1 MMSRPVLDRVL
12 VMLQRTYAIF
22 RARNLEFI
30 RDRSSLSW
38 NIVLPVAL
46 MFGLSFIFG
55 GGMRPAYTVGVVQ
68 EASDLVQSRHPFLAT
83 RYVNF
88 VPVAELG
95 DGVRKVARHQLDL
108 LVALDAPVRYW
119 VNPMSPK
126 GYFAEFALLQSA
138 PAEDMDRIAVSGEAV
153 RYVDWV
159 LPGILGMN
167 MMFSCL
173 FGVGYVVVRYRKN
186 GFLKRLRATPLRA
199 IEFVIAQVAS
209 RLLLIMAVTAF
220 VYAGT
225 SYFLGTRMEGSY
237 LALFLVALLGAICL
251 ISMGLMVAARVT
263 SEELAGGLL
272 NVVSWPMMLLSGV
285 WFSLEGADEWVRAA
299 ANAFPLTHILVAARA
314 IMLDGATLAELAPQ
328 LIVLSLLSTVFLAVG
343 AAIFRWRAH

>member
-1 MMSRPVLDRVL
+1 M
-12 VMLQRTYAIF
+12 
-22 RARNLEFI
+22 

-38 NIVLPVAL
+38 NIILPVML

-55 GGMRPAYTVGVVQ
+55 GGDRTQYTVGVLQ
-68 EASDLVQSRHPFLAT
+68 AGEQLDTDLHPFLDT
-83 RYVNF
+83 RYVRFIVINN
-88 VPVAELG
+88 EE
-95 DGVRKVARHQLDL
+95 DGFRKISRHQLDL
-108 LVALDAPVRYW
+108 LVQFDEPRRYW
-119 VNPMSPK
+119 INPDSPK
-126 GYFAEFALLQSA
+126 GYFVEFALLQSDNA
-138 PAEDMDRIAVSGEAV
+138 ATYGLQKSQITGDAV

-209 RLLLIMAVTAF
+209 RLMLIMLITSF

-225 SYFLGTRMEGSY
+225 KYFLDTRMDGSY
-237 LALFLVALLGAICL
+237 LALFLIAFVGAIALL
-251 ISMGLMVAARVT
+251 SMGLLVAARMT

-272 NVVSWPMMLLSGV
+272 NLITWPMMLLSGV
-285 WFSLEGADEWVRAA
+285 WFSLEGADAWVRQVALI
-299 ANAFPLTHILVAARA
+299 FPLTHILDSARA
-314 IMLDGATLAELAPQ
+314 VMLDGATLLDVAPA
-328 LIVLSLLSTVFLAVG
+328 LISLSIMRLLFLGLG
-343 AAIFRWRAH
+343 AAMFRWRPN

>member
-1 MMSRPVLDRVL
+1 MRISDT
-12 VMLQRTYAIF
+12 LQRIYAVF
-22 RARNLEFI
+22 RARNLEFV

-46 MFGLSFIFG
+46 MVGLSLIFG
-55 GGMRPAYTVGVVQ
+55 GGIRPAYTVGVLQ
-68 EASDLVQSRHPFLAT
+68 EAPDIVQSRHPFLAT
-83 RYVNF
+83 RYMSF
-88 VPVAELG
+88 VPVADLG
-95 DGVRKVARHQLDL
+95 EGVRKVSRHQLDL
-108 LVALDAPVRYW
+108 LVDLEEPLRYW
-119 VNPMSPK
+119 INPTSPK
-126 GYFAEFALLQSA
+126 GYFVEFALLQSA
-138 PAEDMDRIAVSGEAV
+138 PPQQVDRVAVSGSAV

-186 GFLKRLRATPLRA
+186 GFLKRLRATPLKA

-209 RLLLIMAVTAF
+209 RLLLIMAVTVF

-225 SYFLGTRMEGSY
+225 SYFLDTRMEGSY
-237 LALFLVALLGAICL
+237 LALFVVAMLGAICL

-285 WFSLEGADEWVRAA
+285 WFSLEGTDEWVRVAA
-299 ANAFPLTHILVAARA
+299 QAFPLTHILVAARA
-314 IMLDGATLAELAPQ
+314 IMLDGATLMELAPQ
-328 LIVLSLLSTVFLAVG
+328 LIILILLSTVFLSTGAV
-343 AAIFRWRAH
+343 IFRWRAH